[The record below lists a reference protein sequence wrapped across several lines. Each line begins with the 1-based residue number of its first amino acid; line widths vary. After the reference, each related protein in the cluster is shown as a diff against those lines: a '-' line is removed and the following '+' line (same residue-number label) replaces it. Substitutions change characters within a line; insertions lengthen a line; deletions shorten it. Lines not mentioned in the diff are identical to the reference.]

1 MKFKDYINEKT
12 AMSGFNLSRLI
23 GNLSIPVSTN
33 MMDRLGYS
41 YEDEAYHVTDV
52 QYLDSLV
59 KLQGKKKQISA
70 FTKGGNELM
79 KLPSNP
85 TVLVKLEGNIAI
97 EAESDMWTLLD
108 KQGRRWITLADKND
122 DVGTEYSEKLRFFI
136 KGILNKIIKKLGY
149 DELGN
154 QTTFSS
160 DISRMTKADRAILY
174 KEYINEVEKYLD
186 KEGYKLLNKHLKE
199 NITYSYNE
207 VILNKFKIL
216 GAYSLDNEGKKE
228 EIKKAGIKYLG
239 IMTKQEMANIG
250 K

>member
-52 QYLDSLV
+52 QYLESLI

-85 TVLVKLEGNIAI
+85 TVLIKLEGNIVI
-97 EAESDMWTLLD
+97 EADSDMWTLLD
-108 KQGRRWITLADKND
+108 KQGRRWITLANKDD

-136 KGILNKIIKKLGY
+136 KGILNKIVKKLGY
-149 DELGN
+149 EELGDKN
-154 QTTFSS
+154 MFST
-160 DISRMTKADRAILY
+160 DISRMIKSDRAILY
-174 KEYINEVEKYLD
+174 KEYIKEVEKYLEKD
-186 KEGYKLLNKHLKE
+186 GYKLLNKHLKE

-207 VILNKFKIL
+207 VILNKFKIQ
-216 GAYSLDNEGKKE
+216 GAYSLDNDSKKQ
-228 EIKKAGIKYLG
+228 EIEKSGIKYLG
-239 IMTKQEMANIG
+239 VITKQDMANIG